1 MEVLDNAL
9 ENGYTAAWGADV
21 SHPGFTRNGLGIY
34 LDTTAPKA
42 AGSDQERWVGKEQD
56 AKSASVVFVEKEV
69 SQESRMK
76 EYDNKTITDDH
87 GMHIFGIAKD
97 QNGNKYYMVKN
108 SWGKTGKY
116 EGIWYVTENF
126 VKAQSMD
133 IMVHKS
139 ALTKDLKKK
148 LGIK

>member
-1 MEVLDNAL
+1 M
-9 ENGYTAAWGADV
+9 
-21 SHPGFTRNGLGIY
+21 
-34 LDTTAPKA
+34 
-42 AGSDQERWVGKEQD
+42 
-56 AKSASVVFVEKEV
+56 EKEV